1 MIAQPMDRPP
11 ASAARGPR
19 PAFGTWKDWRWHLG
33 NFLFVLPFVLLFAV
47 FTVGPIFYSIYMS
60 LFDWEIL
67 AREHTFIGFQNYAN
81 LLSDSLWW
89 LSLRNTLLFAF
100 LTAAGNTIFALGV
113 ALLVDRPLFGR
124 DLFRAL
130 FYAPV
135 VLSVAVMGIILGW
148 ILNTQF
154 GVLNYLLIW
163 IGLPPVPW
171 LSSVR
176 LVIPTLSLATIWWTF
191 GFPMLI
197 FLTGLQNIPETYYE
211 AARIDGAG
219 RVQLFRFITLPL
231 LRPIVLFV
239 ATTQLIAHFKIF
251 GQPYIM
257 TEGGPGR
264 SSFMVIMYLYQTAWR
279 FYRMG
284 YGAAIAISLALVIL
298 FFTLIQ
304 LRFFGT
310 GADDSN

>member
-1 MIAQPMDRPP
+1 MTVHQPTRDTPRPP
-11 ASAARGPR
+11 SARAH
-19 PAFGTWKDWRWHLG
+19 TWKDWRWYFG
-33 NFLFVLPFVLLFAV
+33 NFLFVAPFLLLFVV
-47 FTVGPIFYSIYMS
+47 FTLGPIFYSLYMS

-67 AREHTFIGFQNYAN
+67 AQRHEFIGLQNYRD
-81 LLSDSLWW
+81 LLDDSLWW
-89 LSLRNTLLFAF
+89 LSLRNTILFAF
-100 LTAAGNTIFALGV
+100 LTATGNAIFALAV
-113 ALLVDRPLFGR
+113 ALGVNQPLVGR
-124 DLFRAL
+124 DFFRVL
-130 FYAPV
+130 YYAPV

-163 IGLPPVPW
+163 MGLAPVPW
-171 LSSVR
+171 LSSPR
-176 LVIPTLSLATIWWTF
+176 LVIPMLSVATIWWTF

-197 FLTGLQNIPETYYE
+197 YLAGLQNIPEAFYE

-219 RVQLFRFITLPL
+219 RSQIVRYITLPL
-231 LRPIVLFV
+231 LRPIIMFV
-239 ATTQLIAHFKIF
+239 AITQLIDHFKIF

-264 SSFMVIMYLYQTAWR
+264 ASLMVIMYLYQTAWR

-284 YGAAIAISLALVIL
+284 YGTAIAISLALVIL

-310 GADDSN
+310 GADEAS